1 MEVDFLYLCLY
12 LVVSV
17 GNGSGKRSWMAK
29 VTVPTKSLLFGLFS
43 PNVRS
48 FFCPCSFCGELLFYC
63 TNLASLNYYILFN
76 DV

>member
-29 VTVPTKSLLFGLFS
+29 VSVPTKSLLFGLFR

-48 FFCPCSFCGELLFYC
+48 FFCPCLFAVNCYFPLQ
-63 TNLASLNYYILFN
+63 T
-76 DV
+76 